1 MTSFHFQSGAS
12 SHDISELCYTPQPL
26 PFYLGRLLE
35 KKKIKSSPISRTA
48 VSNEIDITFIAF
60 PQNVF
65 G

>member
-12 SHDISELCYTPQPL
+12 PHDISELCYTPQPL

-35 KKKIKSSPISRTA
+35 KKIKNSPISRTA
-48 VSNEIDITFIAF
+48 VSNEIVITFIAF